1 MKTCTGAHL
10 LTALVREGD
19 RRDPESAPHQVV
31 VHTPV
36 EQFLLMRQDV
46 HLSKFFFSKRVQDN
60 QDGDHLLLVAVPASP
75 ALRHMPLSLHCSQ
88 GRHLNKNIA
97 HKDKKENRV
106 KDAI

>member
-1 MKTCTGAHL
+1 MKTCTDTGAHL

-46 HLSKFFFSKRVQDN
+46 HLSKFFFFQREFKIIKMVTTSSWSPSQPP
-60 QDGDHLLLVAVPASP
+60 LLSDTCLC
-75 ALRHMPLSLHCSQ
+75 LST
-88 GRHLNKNIA
+88 A
-97 HKDKKENRV
+97 V